1 MLFRSPEINVACY
14 KGDGTTTDDVAA
26 NGFHSLSTVTLNGNA
41 NRFWSTSNVQMN
53 STDVTGCV
61 AGAIMQVT
69 VGRATDTAT
78 NAEFYSATITF
89 PRLLAVQA
97 N

>member
-1 MLFRSPEINVACY
+1 
-14 KGDGTTTDDVAA
+14 
-26 NGFHSLSTVTLNGNA
+26 LSTVTLNGNA

-61 AGAIMQVT
+61 AGALMIVSVQ
-69 VGRATDTAT
+69 RATDTAT
-78 NAEFYSATITF
+78 NAEFYSAAITF
-89 PRLLAVQA
+89 PRRLVVQA